1 MIYDE
6 LGVKSYINA
15 LDPVAAY
22 GGNLLSPTVLDAM
35 EEATR
40 SFVRMDELHRAVGE
54 RIAEMT
60 HNEGAAVVSGA
71 SAGMMMCAAAL
82 MTRDDPGRMMGLPDV
97 TGLKN
102 EILVLND
109 QLEEFESKMCIVGV
123 KLKPVKIAPHKPEQ
137 LAAAA
142 GEDTA
147 AIYYAQ
153 MRKPSALSFEETI
166 EAAKTANLPLVVNAD
181 AQLPPRE
188 SLWKYTQAGAAA
200 AIFAG
205 GRALCGPSGSAIVV
219 GQKWLTD
226 AILSI
231 APPKHSIAS
240 VANIGR

>member
-102 EILVLND
+102 EILVLDD

-147 AIYYAQ
+147 AI
-153 MRKPSALSFEETI
+153 
-166 EAAKTANLPLVVNAD
+166 
-181 AQLPPRE
+181 
-188 SLWKYTQAGAAA
+188 
-200 AIFAG
+200 
-205 GRALCGPSGSAIVV
+205 
-219 GQKWLTD
+219 
-226 AILSI
+226 
-231 APPKHSIAS
+231 
-240 VANIGR
+240 